1 MAIRARRSG
10 PASKRP
16 LPLAR
21 PLSTAVSFSFGGA
34 SGGGLAGG
42 AVNRTVPTPACTAG
56 TAGLT
61 PVGAGKSA
69 YDDASGFSKNALF
82 ANAEVFGSN
91 PGYRGGM
98 RANPDPDPEPEPDPD
113 SSPAPPRSYS
123 EYAAAAAAAAA
134 TAVAAVSSLNLSLS
148 AALALAA
155 STLSTAARAS
165 FASRRRREVDA
176 RCRSTA
182 RLSSSER
189 DARQLSR
196 SATVEPIES
205 EDGASCWR
213 AGAGEGCRSR
223 GRSRPSA
230 AMLASIALDGGSAV
244 ASPPAGWPARRSPL
258 RNANWRS
265 RLTRDEA
272 EVTAAPW
279 SQPWETTGWDVAGW
293 DLGGEATRARAEAK
307 PGVDACER
315 VAAGEAG
322 GETGA

>member
-1 MAIRARRSG
+1 M
-10 PASKRP
+10 
-16 LPLAR
+16 
-21 PLSTAVSFSFGGA
+21 
-34 SGGGLAGG
+34 AGG

-91 PGYRGGM
+91 PGYRGGT
-98 RANPDPDPEPEPDPD
+98 RANPDPDPDPEP
-113 SSPAPPRSYS
+113 SMAPPRSYS
-123 EYAAAAAAAAA
+123 EYAAANAAAAAA
-134 TAVAAVSSLNLSLS
+134 VAAGSSLILSLS

-196 SATVEPIES
+196 SATEDPIES
-205 EDGASCWR
+205 EDGASCSR
-213 AGAGEGCRSR
+213 ADAGEGCRSR